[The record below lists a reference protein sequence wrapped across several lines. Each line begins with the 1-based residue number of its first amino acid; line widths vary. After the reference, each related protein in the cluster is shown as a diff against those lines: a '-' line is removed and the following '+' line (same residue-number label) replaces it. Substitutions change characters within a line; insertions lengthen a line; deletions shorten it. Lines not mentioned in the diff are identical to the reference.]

1 MAKPSAKTGEKEK
14 GEEKDL
20 GNPKTNPKDQKL
32 IQKNEKDSNQNVLH
46 FFLSRQFWK
55 DEENATKT
63 MEELF
68 ARTNFYA
75 YSVFNYLQATR
86 NNLEKE
92 SSVTELLQE
101 VMEQFQTA
109 ETFEGFVEF
118 AGAKSPESVALAT
131 APQDQ

>member
-1 MAKPSAKTGEKEK
+1 MAKPSLKTGEKER
-14 GEEKDL
+14 GEEKEQ
-20 GNPKTNPKDQKL
+20 GNPKSSSKEQK
-32 IQKNEKDSNQNVLH
+32 QTPENEKEINQNVLH

-86 NNLEKE
+86 NNLEKKE

-109 ETFEGFVEF
+109 ETE
-118 AGAKSPESVALAT
+118 AKALSEEHKMQIEKSVI
-131 APQDQ
+131 